1 MDPTK
6 LRELLDGV
14 KRGETSVEDA
24 VEALAKLPFA
34 DIGGAVVDHHR
45 AIRTGFPEVIL
56 GEPKSAEQIALIAA
70 ELAKT
75 GGNVLVT
82 RVDADKAAAVIARMP
97 ALRYAEAAR
106 CLVLEQQEVEVRG
119 AGPIAIVTA
128 GTADSPVAEEAA
140 LVARLAGNE
149 VVRINDVG
157 VAGVH
162 RLFHRLDDLR
172 RATVIVVVAGMEGAL
187 PSVIA
192 GLVAAPVIA
201 VPTSIGYGASFG
213 GVTALLG
220 MLSSCSAGVTVVN
233 IDNGFGA
240 GYAASLVNRVGGRAR

>member
-1 MDPTK
+1 V
-6 LRELLDGV
+6 R
-14 KRGETSVEDA
+14 RGETSIEDA
-24 VEALAKLPFA
+24 VEALARLPFA

-56 GEPKSAEQIALIAA
+56 GEPKSAAQIIAIA
-70 ELAKT
+70 TELAKT

-82 RVDADKAAAVIARMP
+82 RVDSAKAAAVMNALP
-97 ALRYAEAAR
+97 AMRYAEEAR
-106 CLVLEQQEVEVRG
+106 CLVLEQQEIGTRG

-140 LVARLAGNE
+140 LVARLSGNE
-149 VVRINDVG
+149 VVRISDVG

-162 RLFHRLDDLR
+162 RLFHRLDDIR

-201 VPTSIGYGASFG
+201 VPTSVGYGASFG
-213 GVTALLG
+213 GVAALLG
-220 MLSSCSAGVTVVN
+220 MLSSCAAGVTVVN

-240 GYAASLVNRVGGRAR
+240 GYAASLVNRVGGGAR